1 MSLTI
6 EIKDAKGA
14 KAGTFDLPAE
24 IFDVQ
29 VNVPLIHQVVIL
41 QLKLLLYLIHLHLIY
56 WLLTMVLVVQKV
68 RLALPIV
75 RVHL

>member
-29 VNVPLIHQVVIL
+29 LSSGERSG
-41 QLKLLLYLIHLHLIY
+41 KSS
-56 WLLTMVLVVQKV
+56 K
-68 RLALPIV
+68 
-75 RVHL
+75 